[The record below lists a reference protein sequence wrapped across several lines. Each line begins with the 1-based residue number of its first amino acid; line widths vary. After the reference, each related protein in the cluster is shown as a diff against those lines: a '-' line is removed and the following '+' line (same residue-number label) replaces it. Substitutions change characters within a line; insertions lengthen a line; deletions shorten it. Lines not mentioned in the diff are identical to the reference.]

1 MSLDP
6 KIKQDWTAALRS
18 GEYGQAREMLM
29 RKNDDDRL
37 SYCCLGVLAKVVGID
52 GYPSY
57 PQIRSQS
64 GLTTSDQDVLI
75 NMNDKDLKNF
85 SEIADYIEE
94 NF

>member
-6 KIKQDWTAALRS
+6 KIKKDWTAALRS

-29 RKNDDDRL
+29 LGYDDQRR
-37 SYCCLGVLAKVVGID
+37 YCCLGVLAKVAGIG

-57 PQIRSQS
+57 HEIRSQS
-64 GLTTSDQDVLI
+64 GLTTNDEATLI
-75 NMNDKDLKNF
+75 KMNDDDIKNF

-94 NF
+94 NM